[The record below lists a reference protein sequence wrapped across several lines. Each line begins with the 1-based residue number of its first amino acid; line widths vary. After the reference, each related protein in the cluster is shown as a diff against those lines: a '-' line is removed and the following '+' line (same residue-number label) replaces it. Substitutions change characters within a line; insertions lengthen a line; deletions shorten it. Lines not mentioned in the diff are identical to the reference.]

1 MSDWNDPPRSDWNDL
16 ALLSEA
22 DDPEDY
28 EDLWGAV
35 LDQENFEKLD
45 RETILSGTYTDRPSS
60 APFDGAKY
68 HATDVNAVF
77 VWDDDDEEWNVL
89 NSGTEDDPVPG
100 TTHLESLSTEQIPT
114 VSGAKIVE
122 SGSNDDGEWIRWAD
136 GTQIV
141 TIKDLTTDEYEEQ
154 ADLIDDFVVIED
166 IYYPRQFDSLH
177 YLDGWA
183 KHDVGTSNLDR
194 HTPLNLRFGRFGSDE
209 YSNTARINR
218 LIIYGPQGDDRWPD
232 RNDTDQIHYSILA
245 IGTWD
250 DTS

>member
-1 MSDWNDPPRSDWNDL
+1 M
-16 ALLSEA
+16 
-22 DDPEDY
+22 
-28 EDLWGAV
+28 V
-35 LDQENFEKLD
+35 IF
-45 RETILSGTYTDRPSS
+45 
-60 APFDGAKY
+60 
-68 HATDVNAVF
+68 
-77 VWDDDDEEWNVL
+77 DDDEIDFETTNWRIVVDDHADEAGFEHKPTGNALTFDGEGNLTLPSDAEISSADIQELTATLAGTLDADGNDISNVGGF
-89 NSGTEDDPVPG
+89 SA
-100 TTHLESLSTEQIPT
+100 EQIPT